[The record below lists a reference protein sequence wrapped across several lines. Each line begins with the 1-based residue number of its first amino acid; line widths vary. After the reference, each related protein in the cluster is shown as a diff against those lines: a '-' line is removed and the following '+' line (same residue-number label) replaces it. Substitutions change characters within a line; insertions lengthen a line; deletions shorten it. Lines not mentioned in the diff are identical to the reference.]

1 MPPSLSPPITKLKHF
16 PPILHFHR
24 SKFNQDHDERV
35 PCTPFIF
42 PDKPRHG
49 FLTVRFKIPIRAQSI
64 LTKATRVR
72 HNLKH
77 VSATGIRKLNLEF
90 FFFFEI
96 LVFSLKSFWS
106 FEIYFLRAFTRKK
119 PFKEWNLGI
128 KWWINCCNCFLR

>member
-90 FFFFEI
+90 FCCFFWNLSFLFEKF
-96 LVFSLKSFWS
+96 LELWNLLFAC
-106 FEIYFLRAFTRKK
+106 IYKEKAFQRKK
-119 PFKEWNLGI
+119 FRNKVMD
-128 KWWINCCNCFLR
+128 